1 MGIEAS
7 LPLTVDAMTRGQI
20 ARRRKLLDAV
30 VQLVAEVGP
39 ERVQMRDVAERSGV
53 ALGTAYRYFSSKDHL
68 LAAAMS
74 DWQERLAERV
84 LAESAGR
91 APRPVDPDSS
101 DGSPLERVLRYVRR
115 ELTGFQRQ
123 RPFAELMVGIIV
135 STDPFASE
143 AIEEMTQRS
152 TQVMDALMAGVDPEV
167 ARVSR
172 MAIEAALMSELT
184 SWVTG
189 RSTIAEAFER
199 TEAVT
204 RLVLKDYA

>member
-7 LPLTVDAMTRGQI
+7 LPLTVDAMSRGQI

-30 VQLVAEVGP
+30 VQLVSEVGP

-68 LAAAMS
+68 LAAAMC
-74 DWQERLAERV
+74 DWQERLADRV
-84 LAESAGR
+84 LAESAGKAAR
-91 APRPVDPDSS
+91 GADLEGP
-101 DGSPLERVLRYVRR
+101 PLERVLRYVRR

-123 RPFAELMVGIIV
+123 RPFAQLMVEIIV

-143 AIEEMTQRS
+143 AIDQMSRRS
-152 TQVMDALMAGVDPEV
+152 SQVMDALMAGVDPETAKA
-167 ARVSR
+167 ARL
-172 MAIEAALMSELT
+172 AIEAVLMSELT

-189 RSTIAEAFER
+189 RATIADAFER

-204 RLVLKDYA
+204 RLVLGAYG